1 MRKKISTPPLPP
13 DPHKGRNLTFHHEGY
28 KEHEVKKFKSINFQN
43 LRVLRALRGEIV
55 LLSRARRLFS
65 LQRLPR
71 YFGERGRRG
80 NVFKIG
86 HHLDE
91 RRPIRGHRLF
101 ERR

>member
-55 LLSRARRLFS
+55 LALARS
-65 LQRLPR
+65 AAILPATASQI
-71 YFGERGRRG
+71 FRRG
-80 NVFKIG
+80 WPSG
-86 HHLDE
+86 
-91 RRPIRGHRLF
+91 
-101 ERR
+101 